1 MIDAALL
8 VFGLGREELTA
19 NAGMIGAIVTAAGV
33 LAMVLVAVLPA
44 YSDRWAE
51 RLGTSETTP
60 NGPDPK
66 EVIPGREEPIAAPS
80 TSRSHAHDADVSTI
94 DPEADSTAI
103 PEPETAGD
111 GNADDAGRAEEA
123 RQNAADDRGDDDP
136 AA

>member
-19 NAGMIGAIVTAAGV
+19 NAGMIGAVVTAAGV

-51 RLGTSETTP
+51 RIGTSETTP
-60 NGPDPK
+60 SGPDPK

-80 TSRSHAHDADVSTI
+80 TPRSHTPGAEASTT
-94 DPEADSTAI
+94 DPGEDSTAI

-111 GNADDAGRAEEA
+111 GNDDNAGRAEEA
-123 RQNAADDRGDDDP
+123 RQNAADERGDDDP